1 MLKKA
6 LIGAA
11 ALMALGTFVFGRD
24 AISYASTWGK
34 SVRTAVKSEV
44 PLEFEIDRARVE
56 VENLVPDIRD
66 MMHVIASAQVDIE
79 HKAKEVARKNVAANS
94 QKQALLTL
102 RSDLGSG
109 RSAFVYA
116 SHTYTADEVRKD
128 LEKRFKQ
135 FKVAE
140 SSLES
145 DRQILRAWQ
154 KTMNANQEKLDTMLT
169 AKQDLE
175 VQLEQLEARLRSVE
189 AAEATATLDFD
200 DSRLARAKK
209 LIVELNKQLDVRER
223 EANLE
228 GKVHG
233 LIPVEEL
240 TEPTE
245 SSITN
250 RIDEYF
256 GSDTVAEEPA
266 TDNESVVKSDG

>member
-1 MLKKA
+1 MLKKT

-79 HKAKEVARKNVAANS
+79 YKAKEVARKDVAADS
-94 QKQALLTL
+94 QKKALLAL
-102 RSDLGSG
+102 RGDLGSG
-109 RSAFVYA
+109 RSEFVYA
-116 SHTYTADEVRKD
+116 SHTYTANEVRKD

-154 KTMNANQEKLDTMLT
+154 KTMNANQRDWVYQTDTGPVLLPDL
-169 AKQDLE
+169 DLE
-175 VQLEQLEARLRSVE
+175 PDELISGMELAFAAFNHPDWVEFIVREPVSVGAGVDVYHYARSVRWDAHNQVIRLRS
-189 AAEATATLDFD
+189 
-200 DSRLARAKK
+200 
-209 LIVELNKQLDVRER
+209 
-223 EANLE
+223 
-228 GKVHG
+228 
-233 LIPVEEL
+233 
-240 TEPTE
+240 
-245 SSITN
+245 
-250 RIDEYF
+250 
-256 GSDTVAEEPA
+256 
-266 TDNESVVKSDG
+266 

>member
-109 RSAFVYA
+109 RSEFVYA

-266 TDNESVVKSDG
+266 TANESVVKSDG

>member
-1 MLKKA
+1 MLKKV

-11 ALMALGTFVFGRD
+11 ALMTLGTFVFGRD

-34 SVRTAVKSEV
+34 SIRSAVKSEV

-79 HKAKEVARKNVAANS
+79 HKAKEVGRRHDAVGS
-94 QKQALLTL
+94 QKKALMTL
-102 RSDLGSG
+102 RSDLGTG
-109 RSAFVYA
+109 RSEFVYA
-116 SHTYTADEVRKD
+116 SRTYTANEVRKD

-145 DRQILRAWQ
+145 DRQILLAWE
-154 KTMNANQEKLDTMLT
+154 KTMKANQEKLDTMLT

-189 AAEATATLDFD
+189 AVEATATLEFD

-228 GKVHG
+228 GQVHG
-233 LIPVEEL
+233 LIPVEEV
-240 TEPTE
+240 TETTE
-245 SSITN
+245 SSITA

-256 GSDTVAEEPA
+256 GSDAVAEEPA
-266 TDNESVVKSDG
+266 TDSESVVKSSR